1 MSAAVS
7 SAIST
12 RTYPMAATSA
22 NPFGLRQLAALSP
35 AERSRERY
43 RRIVLGAGSA
53 VAAKFLVAVCA
64 LVTIP
69 LTLHYLGPERYGVL
83 MVITSLPLMF
93 RFADFGLGAGVTV
106 VVAEAS
112 ASRDSDTERR
122 YVSTAFFVL
131 CAIAAAWLLLLVFLY
146 GSVDWA
152 GLVKVSSRGAREVG
166 PAFAVLFVWIL
177 IGLPT
182 GVVGRV
188 QTGQQLTMVSN
199 AWSSVGTLAGTIA
212 LVAVVAI
219 RGNLAWLVLVTVAVP
234 VIAQAANWLTSG
246 KLSQVCPRPRLS
258 EFDPAA
264 ARHLTRLGV
273 LMFLQQAFS
282 LLTYAADPLII
293 ARIAGPA
300 SVTTYVVVQKLFTF
314 GFLAQFLT
322 APLWPAFAEAASRA
336 DHNWTRTALRRT
348 LAITI
353 GVQAALVLPVVLLGS
368 ALLRF
373 WVGPAVAPTLALM
386 TGFAL
391 WVLQAGYVST
401 MDSFLNYGA
410 TLRWNVLWLGAA
422 SIGGLVL
429 RILFCRLWGST
440 GVVWGTVLAFSILY
454 IPPTILLAR
463 GNCRG

>member
-1 MSAAVS
+1 MTAS
-7 SAIST
+7 SANSW
-12 RTYPMAATSA
+12 
-22 NPFGLRQLAALSP
+22 QLKQLETLSP

-53 VAAKFLVAVCA
+53 VVAKFLVAACA

-93 RFADFGLGAGVTV
+93 RFADFGLGAGVTI

-112 ASRDSDTERR
+112 ASRESDAERR

-131 CAIAAAWLLLLVFLY
+131 SSIAVAFMLVLAFSY
-146 GSVDWA
+146 RTVDWA
-152 GLVKVSSRGAREVG
+152 GFVKVSSQGSQEVG
-166 PAFAVLFVWIL
+166 PAFAVLFACIL

-182 GVVGRV
+182 GVVSRV
-188 QTGQQLTMVSN
+188 QTGQQLTVVSN
-199 AWSSVGTLAGTIA
+199 AWNSVATVAGSIA
-212 LVAVVAI
+212 LVTVVAI
-219 RGNLAWLVLVTVAVP
+219 RGSLSLLVLATVAMP
-234 VIAQAANWLTSG
+234 VLAQAANWLTSAR
-246 KLSQVCPRPRLS
+246 LAQACPWPRLRDF
-258 EFDPAA
+258 EPAA
-264 ARHLTRLGV
+264 ARHLARLGV

-282 LLTYAADPLII
+282 LLTYASDPLII

-322 APLWPAFAEAASRA
+322 APLWPAFAEAAARA
-336 DHNWTRTALRRT
+336 DHAWTRTALRRT

-353 GVQAALVLPVVLLGS
+353 GVQAGLVLPVVWFGS

-373 WVGPAVAPTLALM
+373 WIGPAVTPTFALM

-401 MDSFLNYGA
+401 MDSFLNYGS
-410 TLRWNVLWLGAA
+410 TLRWNVLWLGIA
-422 SIGGLVL
+422 SIGSLAL
-429 RILFCRLWGST
+429 RVLFCRLWGST
-440 GVVWGTVLAFSILY
+440 GVVWGTVLAFSLLY

-463 GNCRG
+463 SNCHE